1 MGRTVYLPTWMVDF
15 YGFHVGIYIYIYR
28 SHGSYGILWIA
39 TENIAGKWTC
49 PRCLASIPSLTKTNS
64 SHLIMDGSFQIFQRR
79 QHEYWA
85 PKKVGF
91 LEGKSPY
98 FRENPGYTSI
108 IVCRSYCVLSS
119 PGHTWKSWES
129 QRPSGAFK
137 VGRLVQYGSIWPR
150 WLEDVL
156 LFLLSKVVW
165 THLWN
170 TSQATFTNRPFQAI
184 FFHRR
189 LGGIAPGLCSRGCAV
204 TFFDFGIRLRTRLR
218 SQLLAPEFG
227 NSQIHPWHQALFS
240 RANKMMV
247 VSGRFFQLFTRV
259 ATPKRTLT
267 SKVYVILKPLKPWL
281 SACCWCWFLFNNYL
295 LCKPKRESWNGL
307 SMIEVFL

>member
-1 MGRTVYLPTWMVDF
+1 MIWGVPLFLETPICIGTMPSTFQLLYHFPKGTGSLQICPWRI
-15 YGFHVGIYIYIYR
+15 YGTNGIFPYMDGWFLWFSCRYIYIYR
-28 SHGSYGILWIA
+28 SHGSHGILWIA

-64 SHLIMDGSFQIFQRR
+64 SHLIMDGSFHIFQRR

-156 LFLLSKVVW
+156 LSLLSKVVW

-170 TSQATFTNRPFQAI
+170 TPQATFTNRLFQAI
-184 FFHRR
+184 SFIV
-189 LGGIAPGLCSRGCAV
+189 G
-204 TFFDFGIRLRTRLR
+204 
-218 SQLLAPEFG
+218 
-227 NSQIHPWHQALFS
+227 
-240 RANKMMV
+240 
-247 VSGRFFQLFTRV
+247 
-259 ATPKRTLT
+259 
-267 SKVYVILKPLKPWL
+267 
-281 SACCWCWFLFNNYL
+281 
-295 LCKPKRESWNGL
+295 
-307 SMIEVFL
+307 